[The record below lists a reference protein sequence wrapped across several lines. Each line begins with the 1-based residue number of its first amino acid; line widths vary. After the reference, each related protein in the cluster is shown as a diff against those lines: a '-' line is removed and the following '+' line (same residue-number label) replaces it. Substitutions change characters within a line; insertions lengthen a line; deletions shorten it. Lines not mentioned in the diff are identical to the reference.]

1 MEPAK
6 PVFFPKQE
14 TKLKKIEE
22 FKLIYKQKEY
32 TISIL
37 RNISILEKLYF
48 QIKQS
53 PSLNQK
59 IFHENC
65 YTLEDLKNINKYFR
79 IFDNINEVFP
89 IIKEIFEDKNASLN
103 IEKNKMFLILKIN
116 KIGKGEELISLEM
129 KENSLPLED
138 ICENLWEEI
147 KILKNKVIEQE
158 NEIKLLK
165 EKKCEEC
172 NNLHKEIILL
182 KNENE
187 KRDKII
193 NELINWKKSKKEKKK
208 TEKKVIN
215 KNIENKINNKFITP
229 KNGIL
234 SINKIDSKIVDGD
247 GMPEINFIYEQL
259 KKKEYF
265 KYKNISFEL
274 IFRATRDGY
283 LAKNLHEK
291 VDGIDNTII
300 IIKTSKGMKFGG
312 YISYFWSSDDQW
324 VSDDEECFV
333 FSISLKK
340 IYYPVK
346 GNIKYYFYKDYGP
359 NFSVFGIEN
368 NLFEKTSINTQTA
381 KHANCFFSGFTT
393 DYELSGGEKE
403 FQVKELEIFE
413 IISS

>member
-6 PVFFPKQE
+6 PVFFPELE

-22 FKLIYKQKEY
+22 FKLIYEQKEY

-59 IFHENC
+59 IFHENS

-79 IFDNINEVFP
+79 IFDNINEIFP
-89 IIKEIFEDKNASLN
+89 MIKEIFEDKNASLN
-103 IEKNKMFLILKIN
+103 IEENKMFLILKIN

-138 ICENLWEEI
+138 ICENLWDEI

-234 SINKIDSKIVDGD
+234 SINKIDSKIVD

-393 DYELSGGEKE
+393 DYELNGGEKE

>member
-6 PVFFPKQE
+6 PVFFPELE

-22 FKLIYKQKEY
+22 FKLINEQKEY

-79 IFDNINEVFP
+79 IFDNLNEVFP

-103 IEKNKMFLILKIN
+103 IEENKMFLILKIN

-138 ICENLWEEI
+138 ICENLWDEI

-165 EKKCEEC
+165 EKKCEEY

-234 SINKIDSKIVDGD
+234 SINKIDSKIVD

>member
-193 NELINWKKSKKEKKK
+193 NEIIKKKKSKKEKKK
-208 TEKKVIN
+208 SEKKVIN

-234 SINKIDSKIVDGD
+234 SINKIDSKIVD

>member
-6 PVFFPKQE
+6 PVFFPELE

-22 FKLIYKQKEY
+22 FKLIYEQKEY

-59 IFHENC
+59 IFHENS

-79 IFDNINEVFP
+79 IFDNLNEVFP
-89 IIKEIFEDKNASLN
+89 MIKEIFEDKNASLN

-234 SINKIDSKIVDGD
+234 SINKIDSKIVD

>member
-6 PVFFPKQE
+6 PVFFPELE

-22 FKLIYKQKEY
+22 FKLIYEQKEY

-59 IFHENC
+59 IFHENS

-103 IEKNKMFLILKIN
+103 IEENKMFLILKIN

-234 SINKIDSKIVDGD
+234 SINKIDSKIVD

>member
-1 MEPAK
+1 
-6 PVFFPKQE
+6 
-14 TKLKKIEE
+14 
-22 FKLIYKQKEY
+22 
-32 TISIL
+32 
-37 RNISILEKLYF
+37 
-48 QIKQS
+48 
-53 PSLNQK
+53 
-59 IFHENC
+59 
-65 YTLEDLKNINKYFR
+65 
-79 IFDNINEVFP
+79 
-89 IIKEIFEDKNASLN
+89 
-103 IEKNKMFLILKIN
+103 
-116 KIGKGEELISLEM
+116 
-129 KENSLPLED
+129 
-138 ICENLWEEI
+138 
-147 KILKNKVIEQE
+147 
-158 NEIKLLK
+158 
-165 EKKCEEC
+165 
-172 NNLHKEIILL
+172 
-182 KNENE
+182 
-187 KRDKII
+187 
-193 NELINWKKSKKEKKK
+193 
-208 TEKKVIN
+208 
-215 KNIENKINNKFITP
+215 
-229 KNGIL
+229 
-234 SINKIDSKIVDGD
+234 
-247 GMPEINFIYEQL
+247 MPEINFIYEQL

>member
-208 TEKKVIN
+208 SEKKVIN

-234 SINKIDSKIVDGD
+234 SINKIDSKIVD